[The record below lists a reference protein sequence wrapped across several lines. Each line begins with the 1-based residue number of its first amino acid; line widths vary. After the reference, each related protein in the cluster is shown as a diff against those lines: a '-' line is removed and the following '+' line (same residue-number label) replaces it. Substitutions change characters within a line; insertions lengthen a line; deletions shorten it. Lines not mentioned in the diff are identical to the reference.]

1 MSAKRVVV
9 GLSGGV
15 DSSVTA
21 LLLKE
26 QGYEVVGL
34 FLRNWH
40 EEDECGRCTA
50 DEDYADVRRIADKLG
65 IDYYAEDFS
74 QEYLD
79 RVFTEFVEE
88 YKKGRTPN
96 PDVLCNREIKFDAF
110 SAFARSV
117 GADFVATGHYAAV
130 SHGERHLLLRSRDEN
145 KDQTYFLN
153 QVTEA
158 QLSNAIFPLGDLEKG
173 EVRNIA
179 KKAGLPVWSKKDS
192 TGICFIG
199 ERNFRKFLSQY
210 IPMKKGEI
218 VTTDGTVVGEHE
230 GVFYYTI
237 GQRKGLGVGGGGNGE
252 PWFVVAKDVANN
264 RLIVTQGETERL
276 YSSAL
281 VTDDF
286 HFISESLPDGRHE
299 VLARVRHRQPLQKAT
314 ATVCGSRVTVTFER
328 AQRAI
333 AEGQYVVLYRD
344 RVCLGGGVIERKT
357 QIGAGGEDGET
368 QMG

>member
-1 MSAKRVVV
+1 MKKRVVV

-15 DSSVTA
+15 DSSVAA

-34 FLRNWH
+34 FMRNWR

-50 DEDYADVRRIADKLG
+50 DDDYTDVRRVADRLG

-74 QEYLD
+74 EEYLD
-79 RVFTEFVEE
+79 RVFKSFVEE
-88 YKKGRTPN
+88 YERGRTPN
-96 PDVLCNREIKFDAF
+96 PDVLCNREIKFE
-110 SAFARSV
+110 AFASFARTMN
-117 GADFVATGHYAAV
+117 ADYVATGHYAAV
-130 SHGERHLLLRSRDEN
+130 SHGERHLLLRARDEN

-153 QVTEA
+153 QVTEE
-158 QLSNAIFPLGDLEKG
+158 QISNALFPLGDLEKG
-173 EVRNIA
+173 EVRAIA
-179 KKAGLPVWSKKDS
+179 KKAGLPVWEKKDS

-218 VTTDGTVVGEHE
+218 VTTEGVVVGEHE

-252 PWFVVAKDVANN
+252 PWFVVGKDVPNN
-264 RLIVTQGETERL
+264 RLIVTQGETDLL

-281 VTDDF
+281 KMDSF
-286 HFISESLPDGRHE
+286 HFISERLGEGSHE
-299 VLARVRHRQPLQKAT
+299 VLARVRHRQPLQKAI
-314 ATVCGSRVTVTFER
+314 ATVEGDGVTVSFDR
-328 AQRAI
+328 PQRAV
-333 AEGQYVVLYRD
+333 AEGQYCVLYD
-344 RVCLGGGVIERKT
+344 GRVCLGGGVIESKSPVE
-357 QIGAGGEDGET
+357 GGKDD
-368 QMG
+368 